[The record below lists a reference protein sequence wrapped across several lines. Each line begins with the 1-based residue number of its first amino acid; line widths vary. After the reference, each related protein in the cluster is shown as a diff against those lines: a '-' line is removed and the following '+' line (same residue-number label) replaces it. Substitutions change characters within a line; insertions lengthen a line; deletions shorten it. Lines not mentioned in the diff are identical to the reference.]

1 MARAKAKATLPRN
14 PRTAEDCE
22 VGARVRWVQPPLVLQ
37 PEPTPA
43 PSCVGLVTVKFS
55 TAHVFVRFAVADGFT
70 SPMPLVPGQHCEVI
84 P

>member
-1 MARAKAKATLPRN
+1 MARAKPKTPALRY
-14 PRTAEDCE
+14 PRTAEDCD
-22 VGARVRWVQPPLVLQ
+22 VGARVRWRQSPLVLQ

-70 SPMPLVPGQHCEVI
+70 SPMPLVPGQPCEVI